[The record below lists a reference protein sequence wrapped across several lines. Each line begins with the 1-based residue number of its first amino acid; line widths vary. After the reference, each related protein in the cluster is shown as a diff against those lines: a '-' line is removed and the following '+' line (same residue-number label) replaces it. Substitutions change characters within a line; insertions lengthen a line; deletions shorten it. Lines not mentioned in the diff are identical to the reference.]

1 MKTLEKNFI
10 YNVLY
15 QLLVIVLPLITAP
28 YIARTLGAESV
39 GIYSYTY
46 SVAQYF
52 LLFAMLGISI
62 HGNRCVAS
70 VKNDREKLSNTF
82 CSIYSIQVCTYTI
95 APLCIGD
102 IFCYSM

>member
-39 GIYSYTY
+39 GIY
-46 SVAQYF
+46 
-52 LLFAMLGISI
+52 G
-62 HGNRCVAS
+62 R
-70 VKNDREKLSNTF
+70 
-82 CSIYSIQVCTYTI
+82 
-95 APLCIGD
+95 
-102 IFCYSM
+102 